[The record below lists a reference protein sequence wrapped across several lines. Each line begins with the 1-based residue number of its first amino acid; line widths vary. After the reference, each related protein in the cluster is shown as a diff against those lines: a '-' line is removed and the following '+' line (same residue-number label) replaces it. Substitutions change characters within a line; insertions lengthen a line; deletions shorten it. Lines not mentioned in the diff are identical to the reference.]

1 MSGCP
6 GAHPRQRRRHRPHR
20 PGRPPNHLPAQ
31 VSGTLRLPGHR
42 LAVGSSEAKSP
53 LRILQS
59 PSGRG
64 ALPLAGAST
73 LLADTLLA
81 ASLTESLLSVTR
93 LAVVAA
99 RRA

>member
-1 MSGCP
+1 MLTRGRDAATGRAVLADHQTTCLP
-6 GAHPRQRRRHRPHR
+6 KYLERFACLATAWRLARQR
-20 PGRPPNHLPAQ
+20 
-31 VSGTLRLPGHR
+31 
-42 LAVGSSEAKSP
+42 AKSP